1 MAPKMYLLAKPAFD
15 VDVFLTFLSSEALS
29 WRRTQDAT
37 EPEEIV
43 EAAGRICYMSFG
55 PSQSPR
61 NNGEYIQNLIQMG
74 HESVLE
80 HVSWT
85 ILMTGV
91 SRAFTHQLVRH
102 RIGFAFSQLSQ
113 QYHDEK
119 DATFVMPPGLENV
132 PGAVEVWEQAIKTA
146 MQAYASIMNSLGDS
160 PVSRD
165 LSRKEALRAVRS
177 AARSVLPNATE
188 TKIIVTANARAIRHL
203 LKTRGAIPGDGE
215 MRCVMTELFNTL
227 QPEAPSLFFDFE
239 LQNLADG
246 LPAVVHMPHQELS
259 KVS

>member
-1 MAPKMYLLAKPAFD
+1 MFLLAKPAFD
-15 VDVFLTFLSSEALS
+15 VDVFLTFLSSETLS
-29 WRRTQDAT
+29 WRRTEEAT

-55 PSQSPR
+55 STQSPR
-61 NNGEYIQNLIQMG
+61 DNRQYIQHLIEMG

-85 ILMTGV
+85 ILMAGV

-119 DATFVMPPGLENV
+119 EATFVMPTGLENV
-132 PGAVEVWEQAIKTA
+132 PGAVEVWEQAIRTA
-146 MQAYASIMNSLGDS
+146 MQAYSSIMNSLENES
-160 PVSRD
+160 ANQD
-165 LSRKEALRAVRS
+165 LSKREALRAVRS

-203 LKTRGAIPGDGE
+203 LKTRGAIPGDIE
-215 MRCVMTELFNTL
+215 MRRVMAELFRTL

-239 LQNLADG
+239 IQKLADD
-246 LPAVVHMPHQELS
+246 LPAVVHIPREEFS
-259 KVS
+259 RVS